1 MTIIRVK
8 ESKIMQKIRNF
19 TVLPSLPEQLKGLR
33 AIAHNMFWSWNPEF
47 IELFRQIDPE
57 KWELCGHNPVK
68 LLGTVSQS
76 RLNDLASMQGYI
88 YQLKQAEE
96 KLNHYTTSPG
106 WFDRIW
112 TKEHKPVIA
121 YFSLEFGV
129 HESLPVYAGGLGIL
143 AGDHLKSA
151 SDLGLPLVGVGLMYQ
166 KGYFRQYLNADG
178 WQQERYEDN
187 DFFNMPAELVR
198 KKSETP
204 LTIKLEFPARQ
215 VVAQIWK
222 ITVGRVKLFLLD
234 TNIPANSEQDRLI
247 TSALYAGNTEFRIQQ
262 EILIGIGGFKAL
274 LAMGLEPSVCHM
286 NEGHAAF
293 MALERMRHLCVTKNL
308 SFDQALEATKAC
320 NVFTVHTPVKAGNDE
335 FSPELMLKYFGNYFP
350 KLGLDR
356 NQFLALGRVDPSK
369 DSETF
374 KMPVLA
380 LKLSTWRNGVS
391 KLHGRV
397 SRAMWAELWPNLP
410 VDEVPIQSITNGIH
424 AKSFIS
430 SEMNQLF
437 ERYLG
442 FNWAEEIAEEST
454 WQNADQ
460 IPDEEL
466 WRIHRRNKEN
476 LISFVRKQIKN
487 QMQRRG
493 TYHTELGWAEQVL
506 DPEALTVGFARRF
519 ATYKR
524 GNLLLKDVER
534 FVKLL
539 NRTDKPVQ
547 FIFAGKAHPN
557 DAEGKEIIR
566 QLIHFATR
574 NDVRRRLVFL
584 EDYNIDIARYMV
596 QGVDIWLN
604 NPRVPLEA
612 SGTSGMKAALNG
624 ALNVSTLDGWWCEGY
639 TLNGGWVIGAG
650 ETYDDFEYQDKV
662 ESEAIFNLFE
672 NEIVP
677 LFYTHSTDNLPRAWI
692 SRMKNSIKFIVPRF
706 NTHRMVAEY
715 TARFYKI
722 AAEKWESLASSDMEK
737 VKAAATLKN
746 RLKEEWKNIKIE
758 DVDVQVK
765 TGNTAVTL
773 NGNANGLEVGSELEI
788 TASVRLG
795 GLGPDDVSVQI
806 YHGAVD
812 SWGNINRG
820 SVKEMSHSTEKSS
833 QNTCVFTGTIK
844 CARSGKCGFAVRVL
858 PGAKE
863 LADPYEPGMI
873 IWESTNGDGNKK

>member
-1 MTIIRVK
+1 MTINRVK

-47 IELFRQIDPE
+47 IELFRQIDSE
-57 KWELCGHNPVK
+57 KWEQSGHNPVK

-76 RLNDLASMQGYI
+76 RLNDLAAMQGYI

-112 TKEHKPVIA
+112 NKEHKPVIA

-166 KGYFRQYLNADG
+166 RGYFRQYLNADG

-187 DFFNMPAELVR
+187 DFYNMPAELVR

-222 ITVGRVKLFLLD
+222 INVGRVKLFLLD
-234 TNIPANSEQDRLI
+234 TNVPANSEQDRLI

-293 MALERMRHLCVTKNL
+293 MALERMRHLCTTRSLN
-308 SFDQALEATKAC
+308 FDQALEATKAC
-320 NVFTVHTPVKAGNDE
+320 NIFTVHTPVKAGNDE

-410 VDEVPIQSITNGIH
+410 VDEVPIQSVTNGIH

-442 FNWAEEIAEEST
+442 FNWAEEISEEST

-539 NRTDKPVQ
+539 NKTDKPVQ

-557 DAEGKEIIR
+557 DSEGKEIIR

-612 SGTSGMKAALNG
+612 SGTSGMKAAING

-692 SRMKNSIKFIVPRF
+692 SRMKNSIKWIVPRF

-722 AAEKWESLASSDMEK
+722 AAEKWDSLASSDMEK

-746 RLKEEWKNIKIE
+746 RLKDEWKNIKIE

-765 TGNTAVTL
+765 TGKTAVTL
-773 NGNANGLEVGSELEI
+773 NGNASGLEVGSELEI

-795 GLGPDDVSVQI
+795 GLSPDDISVQI
-806 YHGAVD
+806 YHGDVD

-820 SVKEMSHSTEKSS
+820 SVKEMTHSTEKSS

-858 PGAKE
+858 PGTKE

-873 IWESTNGDGNKK
+873 IWESANGDGNKK

>member
-1 MTIIRVK
+1 
-8 ESKIMQKIRNF
+8 MQKIRNF

-47 IELFRQIDPE
+47 IELFRQIDSE
-57 KWELCGHNPVK
+57 KWEQSGHNPVK

-76 RLNDLASMQGYI
+76 RLNDLAAMQGYI

-112 TKEHKPVIA
+112 NKEHKPVIA

-166 KGYFRQYLNADG
+166 RGYFRQYLNADG

-187 DFFNMPAELVR
+187 DFYNMPAELVR

-222 ITVGRVKLFLLD
+222 INVGRVKLFLLD
-234 TNIPANSEQDRLI
+234 TNVPANSEQDRMI
-247 TSALYAGNTEFRIQQ
+247 TSALYSGNSELRIQQ

-293 MALERMRHLCVTKNL
+293 MALERMRHLCSTRSLN
-308 SFDQALEATKAC
+308 FEQALEATKAC
-320 NVFTVHTPVKAGNDE
+320 NIFTVHTPVKAGNDE

-410 VDEVPIQSITNGIH
+410 VDEVPIQSVTNGIH

-454 WQNADQ
+454 WLNADQ

-539 NRTDKPVQ
+539 NKTDKPVQ
-547 FIFAGKAHPN
+547 MIFAGKAHPN

-566 QLIHFATR
+566 QLIHFSTR

-604 NPRVPLEA
+604 NPRVPMEA

-692 SRMKNSIKFIVPRF
+692 SRMKNSIKWIVPRF

-765 TGNTAVTL
+765 TGKTAVTL

-795 GLGPDDVSVQI
+795 GLGPDDISVQI
-806 YHGAVD
+806 YHGDVD

-820 SVKEMSHSTEKSS
+820 TVKEMSHSTEKSS

-844 CARSGKCGFAVRVL
+844 CTRSGKCGFAVRVL

-873 IWESTNGDGNKK
+873 IWESANGDGNKK

>member
-1 MTIIRVK
+1 
-8 ESKIMQKIRNF
+8 MQKIRNF

-47 IELFRQIDPE
+47 IELFRQIDSE
-57 KWELCGHNPVK
+57 KWEQSGHNPVK

-76 RLNDLASMQGYI
+76 RLNDLATMQGYI

-112 TKEHKPVIA
+112 NKEHKPVIA

-166 KGYFRQYLNADG
+166 RGYFRQYLNADG

-187 DFFNMPAELVR
+187 DFYNMPAELVR

-222 ITVGRVKLFLLD
+222 INVGRVKLFLLD
-234 TNIPANSEQDRLI
+234 TNVPANSEQDRMI
-247 TSALYAGNTEFRIQQ
+247 TSALYSGNSELRIQQ
-262 EILIGIGGFKAL
+262 EILIGIGGFKAI

-293 MALERMRHLCVTKNL
+293 MALERMRHLCTTRSLN
-308 SFDQALEATKAC
+308 FEQALEATKAC
-320 NVFTVHTPVKAGNDE
+320 NIFTVHTPVKAGNDE

-410 VDEVPIQSITNGIH
+410 VDEVPIQSVTNGIH

-442 FNWAEEIAEEST
+442 FNWAEEISEEST

-539 NRTDKPVQ
+539 NKTDKPVQ
-547 FIFAGKAHPN
+547 IIFAGKAHPN

-566 QLIHFATR
+566 QLIHFSTR

-604 NPRVPLEA
+604 NPRVPMEA

-692 SRMKNSIKFIVPRF
+692 SRMKNSIKWIVPRF

-722 AAEKWESLASSDMEK
+722 AAEKWDSLASSDMEK

-765 TGNTAVTL
+765 TGKTAVTL

-820 SVKEMSHSTEKSS
+820 TVKEMTHSTEKNS

-873 IWESTNGDGNKK
+873 IWESANGDGNKK